1 MVEEIILPSIVL
13 PNSPGS
19 APGGLGR
26 PTGLRST
33 APHRFDH
40 FLPRRDGIEMTWALS
55 SKWPLLN
62 EAGETIGMF
71 GISKDVTA
79 IKESVGKQETG
90 N

>member
-1 MVEEIILPSIVL
+1 
-13 PNSPGS
+13 
-19 APGGLGR
+19 
-26 PTGLRST
+26 
-33 APHRFDH
+33 
-40 FLPRRDGIEMTWALS
+40 MTWALS